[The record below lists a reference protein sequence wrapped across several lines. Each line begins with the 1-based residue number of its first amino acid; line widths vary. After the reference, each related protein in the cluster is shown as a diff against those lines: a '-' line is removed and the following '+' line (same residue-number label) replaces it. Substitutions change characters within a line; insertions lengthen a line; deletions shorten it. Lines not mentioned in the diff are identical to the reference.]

1 MTTAWVSPFTQD
13 TQHRFGVLHFAYL
26 GVVGVS
32 GHLAPLALRTAF
44 PSSLV
49 GRYSHD
55 YYGAC
60 VTIGLAPVR

>member
-1 MTTAWVSPFTQD
+1 M
-13 TQHRFGVLHFAYL
+13 
-26 GVVGVS
+26 
-32 GHLAPLALRTAF
+32 RTAF

-60 VTIGLAPVR
+60 VTIGLAPLR